1 MDVPAISSGEL
12 AASTAVLAAPG
23 RLCGVFI
30 VHDGTAADLVL
41 EIWDSPD
48 STLTSDTQL
57 TPDITIAA
65 SPAAGARSQ
74 LFWFGEDGIHA
85 AKGIYAKITCTGT
98 KKFVVYYK

>member
-12 AASTAVLAAPG
+12 AASAAVLAAPG

-30 VHDGTAADLVL
+30 VHDGSANALTL

-48 STLTSDTQL
+48 ATLTADTQL
-57 TPDITIAA
+57 TPDISIAA

-74 LFWFGEDGIHA
+74 LFWFGEDGVHA
-85 AKGIYAKITCTGT
+85 AKGIYAKMTFAGT
-98 KKFVVYYK
+98 IKFVVYYK